1 MKLIMITA
9 LREYGDTAAGLL
21 KQAGITVFSMTDTIG
36 SKNGSDQNLM
46 DSWFGLGDA
55 KFDSVFLF
63 SFTEEGKAKTAMALI
78 RDYNGKNPGD
88 FPIQGF
94 LLPVEEGI

>member
-36 SKNGSDQNLM
+36 IKSGSDQNLM
-46 DSWFGLGDA
+46 DSWFGFGDA
-55 KFDSVFLF
+55 RFDAVFLF
-63 SFTEEGKAKTAMALI
+63 SFTEERKAAMAMTLI
-78 RDYNGKNPGD
+78 REYISANPGD
-88 FPIQGF
+88 FPIHGF
-94 LLPVEEGI
+94 LLPVEDGI